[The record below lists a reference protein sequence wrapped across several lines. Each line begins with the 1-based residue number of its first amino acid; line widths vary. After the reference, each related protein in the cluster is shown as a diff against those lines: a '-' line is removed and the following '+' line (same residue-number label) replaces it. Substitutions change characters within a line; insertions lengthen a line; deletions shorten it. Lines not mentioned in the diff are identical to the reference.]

1 MPRMNALPDVPRWAA
16 VAAHAVPFLVLPAGL
31 WRLGLAFGLPFA
43 VHSPYSDPGPR
54 MLAYM
59 IGLTVLSE
67 LLALLTLGLVRG
79 WGEVFPRWL
88 PLLGGRP
95 VPVRAATG
103 AALAGAAGLL
113 AAASWSGY
121 AVYAGLGEGDGT
133 ELTAAQDALFLGC
146 YLPLGAW
153 PVLLAAVAV
162 AYHRRRSGRA
172 GRRGAQ

>member
-31 WRLGLAFGLPFA
+31 WRLALAFGLPVA
-43 VHSPYSDPGPR
+43 AHSPYSDPGPG

-79 WGEVFPRWL
+79 WGEVFPGWL

-95 VPVRAATG
+95 VGVRGATG
-103 AALAGAAGLL
+103 AAFAGAAGLL
-113 AAASWSGY
+113 AAGGWSGY

-133 ELTAAQDALFLGC
+133 VLTAAQNALFLGC
-146 YLPLGAW
+146 YLPLAAW
-153 PVLLAAVAV
+153 PVLLVAVAV
-162 AYHRRRSGRA
+162 AYRRRRSGRA
-172 GRRGAQ
+172 RQEVAQ